1 MGKLCTKN
9 LELLPLPSLMINLEL
24 CYSSLP
30 KKRQYLKLKNT
41 QLTMLLV
48 LINWSQKP
56 HTSQNYK

>member
-30 KKRQYLKLKNT
+30 TKRQYLKQKNT
-41 QLTMLLV
+41 LLTMLLV
-48 LINWSQKP
+48 
-56 HTSQNYK
+56 

>member
-30 KKRQYLKLKNT
+30 TKRQYLKLKNT

-56 HTSQNYK
+56 HTSQN